1 MAMRLGLRF
10 DFRNPA
16 FAGTSMADRYD
27 AALDMAEWS
36 ESLGIP
42 VSLTIS
48 EHHGS
53 DDGYIPSP
61 QLMLA
66 AMAARTKTAQLRI
79 AALIAPYHDPLR
91 IAEDYCV
98 LDNLSRGR
106 IEMIV
111 AAGYAPH
118 EFEMF
123 GVPIKERVK
132 RVVEMV
138 ATLKGAFSGKPF
150 LYRGR
155 TVHVTPEPF
164 RTGGPKV
171 ILGGSSEPAARRAA
185 HIADGFQ
192 PTHDACWG
200 FYRDEMVKLGK
211 ADPGPKVS
219 QESSVHVLGRNPAGD
234 WDERASFFLHETNAY
249 GKWRE
254 EAQNPGQYDV
264 VDDYTALKATGRYT
278 VFTPSQYVAKLKEMQ
293 IPNANFHPLCGGMP
307 IDLAWDSLRLFEQEV
322 LPAFR

>member
-1 MAMRLGLRF
+1 MHLGLRF

-27 AALDMAEWS
+27 AALEMAEWA
-36 ESLGIP
+36 ESLNIP
-42 VSLTIS
+42 ISLTVS

-53 DDGYIPSP
+53 QDGYIPSP

-66 AMAARTKTAQLRI
+66 AMAARTNKAQLCI
-79 AALIAPYHDPLR
+79 AALIAPFHDPLR
-91 IAEDYCV
+91 MAEDYCV

-106 IEMIV
+106 IRIIV

-123 GVPIKERVK
+123 GVPLKERVK

-138 ATLKGAFSGKPF
+138 ETLKNAFTGNPF
-150 LYRGR
+150 VYRGR
-155 TVHVTPEPF
+155 TVHITPGPF
-164 RTGGPKV
+164 RPGGPKV

-192 PTHDACWG
+192 PTHNACWE
-200 FYRDEMVKLGK
+200 FYRDEMIKLGK
-211 ADPGPKVS
+211 PDPGLQVS
-219 QESSVHVLGRNPAGD
+219 QESSVYVIGHEPESD
-234 WDERASFFLHETNAY
+234 WDKRAPFFLHETNAY
-249 GKWRE
+249 GEWRE
-254 EAQNPGQYDV
+254 VANNPGQFDV
-264 VDDYTALKATGRYT
+264 VDDYTALKSTGRYT
-278 VFTPSQYVAKLKEMQ
+278 VFTPEQFIAKLKEM
-293 IPNANFHPLCGGMP
+293 PTPSANFHPLCGGMP
-307 IDLAWDSLRLFEQEV
+307 IDLAWNSLRLFEKEV